1 MGFLKKKGSETFRKG
16 KSKITQKEVPKAFGI
31 EITQKT
37 VPKLKAAV
45 KAHGNESRIG
55 AFTWIGYRIR
65 DKNYAES
72 GAKISDEPKITRK
85 TVPKS

>member
-1 MGFLKKKGSETFRKG
+1 MPFYVEYDFSFEIKGVIAVCRIRFLLD
-16 KSKITQKEVPKAFGI
+16 IM

-55 AFTWIGYRIR
+55 AFTRIGYRIR
-65 DKNYAES
+65 DENYAES
-72 GAKISDEPKITRK
+72 GAKISDEPQITRK